1 VSRYAEV
8 EHLRAIQLRFR
19 GLDIQLDIRQ
29 LSLCSFH
36 LLQGSMHLERT
47 GTGQL
52 TQRAVDGASTGEGI
66 LCAPIAMLQPLQPA
80 LRQIVIK
87 FQIEGHSAALLSLYG
102 TCNESVSAEIY
113 KVAKVL

>member
-1 VSRYAEV
+1 
-8 EHLRAIQLRFR
+8 
-19 GLDIQLDIRQ
+19 
-29 LSLCSFH
+29 
-36 LLQGSMHLERT
+36 
-47 GTGQL
+47 
-52 TQRAVDGASTGEGI
+52 